1 MSKGKSKSSGR
12 KRRQMILLAMR
23 KVAGDATRLCAY
35 EDIVVQAWKLF
46 PQEFGLRG
54 YADKYPD
61 SSDLHKPL
69 YGSLKREGYVRVQNK
84 KFGLTESGLAAAE
97 RLRDPDDERI
107 PELGRV
113 GRDQHIEIERLAKK
127 ASVALLEQAKAD
139 ELVDT
144 DLYDF
149 YGVTVRTKPADFA
162 GRITAVDAA
171 VDAAVA
177 AQDPSI
183 DQQRL
188 AWVVLTRDE
197 LKTRWAELI
206 AELTAASQKARPK
219 RAGTD

>member
-1 MSKGKSKSSGR
+1 VSATKSSGR
-12 KRRQMILLAMR
+12 ERQQMILLAMY
-23 KVAGDATRLCAY
+23 KVADGTTRLCAY

-69 YGSLKREGYVRVQNK
+69 YGPLKRDGFVRVQNK
-84 KFGLTESGLAAAE
+84 KFGLTESGIAAAQ
-97 RLRDPDDERI
+97 RLRQPGESERPD
-107 PELGRV
+107 LGRV
-113 GRDQHIEIERLAKK
+113 RRDQRLEIDRLAKK
-127 ASVALLEQAKAD
+127 ASVALLEQGMAD

-162 GRITAVDAA
+162 GRITTVDAA

-183 DQQRL
+183 DKQRL
-188 AWVVLTRDE
+188 AWVIVTRDQ
-197 LKTRWAELI
+197 LKTRWADLI
-206 AELTAASQKARPK
+206 AERTAALQKAR
-219 RAGTD
+219 G

>member
-1 MSKGKSKSSGR
+1 MSKGKSSGR

-35 EDIVVQAWKLF
+35 EDIVVEAWKLF

-84 KFGLTESGLAAAE
+84 KFGLTDSGLAAAE
-97 RLRDPDDERI
+97 RLRHPADERI

-113 GRDQHIEIERLAKK
+113 GRDQRIEIERLAKK

-183 DQQRL
+183 DKQRL

-206 AELTAASQKARPK
+206 AELTAASQKARP
-219 RAGTD
+219 RHAGTD

>member
-1 MSKGKSKSSGR
+1 MSKGKSSGR
-12 KRRQMILLAMR
+12 ERRQMILLAMR
-23 KVAGDATRLCAY
+23 KVAGEATRLCAY
-35 EDIVVQAWKLF
+35 EDIVVEAWKLF

-69 YGSLKREGYVRVQNK
+69 YGPLKREGYVRVQNK

-97 RLRDPDDERI
+97 RLRHPDDERI

-113 GRDQHIEIERLAKK
+113 GRDQRIEIERLAKK

-183 DQQRL
+183 DKQRL

-206 AELTAASQKARPK
+206 AELTAASQKARS
-219 RAGTD
+219 RHARTG

>member
-1 MSKGKSKSSGR
+1 MSSRTSPGR
-12 KRRQMILLAMR
+12 ERHQMILLSIY
-23 KVAGDATRLCAY
+23 KVADGTTRLSAY
-35 EDIVVQAWKLF
+35 EDIVVEAWKLF

-54 YADKYPD
+54 YVDKYPD

-69 YGSLKREGYVRVQNK
+69 YGPLKRDGYVRVQNK

-97 RLRDPDDERI
+97 RLRKPDQVESAD
-107 PELGRV
+107 LGRV
-113 GRDQHIEIERLAKK
+113 RRDQRIEFERLSKK
-127 ASVALLEQAKAD
+127 PSVALLEEDRAS

-162 GRITAVDAA
+162 GRVTTVDAA

-183 DQQRL
+183 DKQRL
-188 AWVVLTRDE
+188 AWIVVTRDA
-197 LKTRWAELI
+197 LKTRWADLI
-206 AELTAASQKARPK
+206 AERGLASQKPRS
-219 RAGTD
+219 